1 MFERIKNSWELIKA
15 SVAVLWADKELIVFP
30 IVSAIGVLV
39 VTVSFMFP
47 MFLAGL
53 FDSLLLG
60 QFQVL
65 GIGAA
70 FIFYLVQYF
79 VIIFANA
86 ALIGAVMI
94 RLGGGDPTVGDG
106 FRIAMEHIGSIV
118 GYALISATVGVVL
131 RLISQRKNII
141 WRIAAS
147 IFGLAWNLAS
157 FLVVPVIVD
166 EGIGPIEAIKKSTNL
181 LKETWGEQIV
191 GKFSIG
197 LIFGPLMFLTF
208 LLGFPVIALAVST
221 NSVLV
226 IALAFLGFVLLLV
239 FMGLINSTLSGIYG
253 AALYRY
259 AVEGDAGEFF
269 SDEMVRGAF
278 RLDNRWGDGKT
289 LF

>member
-106 FRIAMEHIGSIV
+106 YRIAMEHIGSIV

-226 IALAFLGFVLLLV
+226 IALAFLGFAGLHGPDQFNVERYLRCRFVSLRRGGRCRRVLQRRD
-239 FMGLINSTLSGIYG
+239 G
-253 AALYRY
+253 
-259 AVEGDAGEFF
+259 EGC
-269 SDEMVRGAF
+269 VPP
-278 RLDNRWGDGKT
+278 
-289 LF
+289 